1 MLLKMKSK
9 ALKIV
14 ITSFGINISSDPIL
28 YIEKQISV
36 QKFSKQLENTNE
48 EITLNGIV
56 YSKIKIKKEISVAY
70 TSSENILFVAIND
83 NQINIIDTENIH
95 SETYFNNSITGY
107 GGNSVSLKASEYD
120 SSNGTLN
127 DITSDVV
134 KNQNEKISARKD
146 ANDKK
151 SETINQL
158 IKILFPIGFI
168 IILVCISILIGKLTD
183 KLAKSLKNKF

>member
-1 MLLKMKSK
+1 MNAVFANVIIVLVWNLIVLFTCKSHK
-9 ALKIV
+9 EKFFNENKKLHSILAFENN
-14 ITSFGINISSDPIL
+14 SF
-28 YIEKQISV
+28 
-36 QKFSKQLENTNE
+36 
-48 EITLNGIV
+48 
-56 YSKIKIKKEISVAY
+56 YSKIKIKKEISIAY

-134 KNQNEKISARKD
+134 KNQNEKISARKEI
-146 ANDKK
+146 NDRK
-151 SETINQL
+151 SEIRDQL
-158 IKILFPIGFI
+158 TSVLFPIGFI
-168 IILVCISILIGKLTD
+168 IISVCIAILLGKLVD
-183 KLAKSLKNKF
+183 KFVKSLKNKF